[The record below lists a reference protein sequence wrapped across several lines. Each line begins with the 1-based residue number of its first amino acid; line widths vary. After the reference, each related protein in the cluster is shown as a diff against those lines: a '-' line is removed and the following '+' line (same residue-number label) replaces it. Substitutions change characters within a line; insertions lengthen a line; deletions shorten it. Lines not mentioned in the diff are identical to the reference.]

1 MGEYQWFAVYVK
13 SRSEK
18 KVHQTLLL
26 QDVESFLPLQKRLKQ
41 WSDRKKWI
49 EEPLIRSYL
58 FVKICDKEYYKV
70 LNTYGVVRYVTFLNK
85 AISIPEWQIDMLK
98 KTVNLK
104 IESEV
109 TREIMHTGAH
119 VEVIS
124 GPFQGIQ
131 GQLVDFLG
139 KKMFLVEISHIGH
152 SLLLKIPPDLI
163 KLK

>member
-1 MGEYQWFAVYVK
+1 MEDSLWFAVYVK

-18 KVHQTLLL
+18 KVYQALLK
-26 QDVESFLPLQKRLKQ
+26 QEIESFLPLQKRLKQ

-58 FVKICDKEYYKV
+58 FVKITSIDYYNV
-70 LNTYGVVRYVTFLNK
+70 LNTSGVVRYVTFLNK
-85 AISIPEWQIDMLK
+85 AVSIPEWQIEILK
-98 KTVNLK
+98 KAVSLN

-109 TREIMHTGAH
+109 TNEKMQPGDQ
-119 VEVIS
+119 VDVVG
-124 GPFQGIQ
+124 GPFKGVQGH
-131 GQLVDFLG
+131 LVDYSG
-139 KKMFLVEISHIGH
+139 KKMLLIEISHIGH

>member
-1 MGEYQWFAVYVK
+1 MEDCLWFAVYVK

-18 KVHQTLLL
+18 KVHQALLK
-26 QDVESFLPLQKRLKQ
+26 QEIDVFLPLQKRLKQ

-58 FVKICDKEYYKV
+58 FVKITSKDYYNV

-85 AISIPEWQIDMLK
+85 AISIPEWQIDILK

-104 IESEV
+104 IENEV
-109 TREIMHTGAH
+109 TREIMHPGAS

-124 GPFQGIQ
+124 GPFQGTQ

-139 KKMFLVEISHIGH
+139 KKMFLIEISHIGH